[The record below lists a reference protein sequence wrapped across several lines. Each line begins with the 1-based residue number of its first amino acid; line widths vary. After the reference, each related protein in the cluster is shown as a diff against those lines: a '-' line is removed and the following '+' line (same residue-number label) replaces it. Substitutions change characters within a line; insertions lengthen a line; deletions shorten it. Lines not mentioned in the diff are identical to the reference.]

1 MAGKKEIEPLQR
13 VTINLYKADYE
24 VMQGVYDAI
33 GAQVAIRRIV
43 RAHVQKLRTTAEEM
57 KEEEA

>member
-43 RAHVQKLRTTAEEM
+43 RAHVQKLRITAEEM